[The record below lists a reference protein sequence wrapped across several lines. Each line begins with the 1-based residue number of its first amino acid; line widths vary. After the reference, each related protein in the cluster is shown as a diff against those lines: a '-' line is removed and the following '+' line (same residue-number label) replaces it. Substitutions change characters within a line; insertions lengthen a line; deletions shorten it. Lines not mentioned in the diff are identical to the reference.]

1 MNNCSYKCSGPCVF
15 QAHRLNSKKPLNSVT
30 NAGPASVAETLV
42 LKCESPAFSS
52 WDINWTNP
60 YAMENT
66 NKWFARSQL
75 CSCQN
80 SNSMTKNSNPENHS
94 RSWKILQYTIFI
106 LLLHTMILHLP
117 QNAALLELPSI
128 SNLSVANNHKI
139 LKMSNTQETVVE
151 WKIPLGAMCSLQQD
165 QTS

>member
-1 MNNCSYKCSGPCVF
+1 
-15 QAHRLNSKKPLNSVT
+15 
-30 NAGPASVAETLV
+30 
-42 LKCESPAFSS
+42 
-52 WDINWTNP
+52 
-60 YAMENT
+60 
-66 NKWFARSQL
+66 
-75 CSCQN
+75 
-80 SNSMTKNSNPENHS
+80 MTKNSNPENHS

-151 WKIPLGAMCSLQQD
+151 
-165 QTS
+165 